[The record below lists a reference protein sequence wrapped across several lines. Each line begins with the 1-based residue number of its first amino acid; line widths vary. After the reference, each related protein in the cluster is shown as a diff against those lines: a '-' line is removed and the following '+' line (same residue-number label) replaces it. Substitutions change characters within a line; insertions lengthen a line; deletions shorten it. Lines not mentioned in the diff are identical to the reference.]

1 MASLNRCSFIGNLT
15 RDPEVKFL
23 TNGEAVAN
31 CSIAVNESWKD
42 KNGDKQERVEF
53 VNITFYRRLAEIA
66 GEYLKKGALTYVEG
80 KMQTRKWV
88 DKEGHDRYTTEI
100 IVDQMQMLGGKKDE
114 RPDPAEHHSG
124 AREQK
129 NPTYEPAKP
138 KSASF
143 DDFDNDAF

>member
-1 MASLNRCSFIGNLT
+1 MASLNRCCFIGNLT

-53 VNITFYRRLAEIA
+53 VNLTFYRKLAEIA
-66 GEYLKKGALTYVEG
+66 GQYLKKGALTYVEG
-80 KMQTRKWV
+80 KMQTRKWQ
-88 DKEGHDRYTTEI
+88 DKEGHDRYTTDI
-100 IVDQMQMLGGKKDE
+100 IVDQMQMLGGKKDGE
-114 RPDPAEHHSG
+114 QSDTADHQAKEVTKPA
-124 AREQK
+124 
-129 NPTYEPAKP
+129 P

-143 DDFDNDAF
+143 DDFEDDLIPF